1 MKISELIENLKQ
13 IQEQVGDKDVVLS
26 ITDHTDWTYN
36 FDFPGFEVDNVY
48 DEDGEFDSETDYC
61 VCEISI

>member
-1 MKISELIENLKQ
+1 MTISELIENLKQ
-13 IQEQVGDKDVVLS
+13 IQEQIGDKEVVLQ

-48 DEDGEFDSETDYC
+48 DEDFDEDEDYC
-61 VCEISI
+61 VCGVSI

>member
-1 MKISELIENLKQ
+1 MRISELIENLKQ

-48 DEDGEFDSETDYC
+48 DEDFDDEEDYV
-61 VCEISI
+61 VCSISI

>member
-1 MKISELIENLKQ
+1 MRISELIENLKQ

-26 ITDHTDWTYN
+26 ITDHTDYTYN

-48 DEDGEFDSETDYC
+48 DEDFDDEEDYV
-61 VCEISI
+61 VCSMSI

>member
-48 DEDGEFDSETDYC
+48 DDDFDDEEDYV
-61 VCEISI
+61 VCNMSI

>member
-1 MKISELIENLKQ
+1 MRISELIENLKQ

-48 DEDGEFDSETDYC
+48 DEDFDDEEEYV
-61 VCEISI
+61 VCSMSI

>member
-1 MKISELIENLKQ
+1 MRISELIENLKQ

-48 DEDGEFDSETDYC
+48 NDDFDDEEDYV
-61 VCEISI
+61 VCNMSI

>member
-1 MKISELIENLKQ
+1 MRISELIENLKQ

-48 DEDGEFDSETDYC
+48 DEDFDDEEDYV
-61 VCEISI
+61 VCSMSI